1 MSYEDTSAQYYLN
14 FSPLDIAALQYIY
27 GPSKSARA
35 GNDIY
40 KVSSSGPNFIWD
52 GAGTDTIDL
61 SAVNQGAT
69 IFLTPGYW
77 GFVGSQQAATI
88 TSSGQVTVNFG
99 SIIENLTG
107 SSFADKLYGNDTDN
121 LIAGGLG
128 NDRLDGLAG
137 NDVLI
142 GGLGDDQLNGGVGI
156 DTAQFEGSYDR
167 YKTSN
172 SQSAFFVTDKGSNG
186 QGMDVLINVERLKF
200 LDKSVAIDLEGNA
213 GKALK
218 VIGAVLGKEAVKN
231 PGFVGIGLSYLDNEL
246 SYSDL
251 GLLALTAVGA
261 TSNDAIVSKLWFNLV
276 GSAASASDKAPYIK
290 MLADGMKPGDLV
302 VMAADLPLNAYNI
315 GLVGLMQ
322 TGVEFAL
329 G

>member
-1 MSYEDTSAQYYLN
+1 LN

-27 GPSKSARA
+27 GPSRTARA

-61 SAVNQGAT
+61 SNVNQGAT
-69 IFLTPGYW
+69 VFLTPGYW

-88 TSSGQVTVNFG
+88 TFSGQITVNFG

-107 SSFADKLYGNDTDN
+107 SAFADKLYGNDADN
-121 LIAGGLG
+121 HIVGGLG
-128 NDRLDGLAG
+128 NDWLEGWDG

-142 GGLGDDQLNGGVGI
+142 GGLGDDQLNGGLGI
-156 DTAQFEGSYDR
+156 DIAQFEGSYDN
-167 YKTSN
+167 YVTSI
-172 SQSAFFVTDKGSNG
+172 SQSAFVVTDKLSNAEG
-186 QGMDVLINVERLKF
+186 IDVLISVERLKF
-200 LDKSVAIDLEGNA
+200 LDKSVAIDLEGHA
-213 GKALK
+213 GKAVK
-218 VIGAVLGKEAVKN
+218 VIGAVLGKDGVKN
-231 PGFVGIGLSYLDNEL
+231 PGLVGIGLSYLDNDL

-251 GLLALTAVGA
+251 GLLALNAVGA
-261 TSNDAIVSKLWFNLV
+261 TTNDAIVSKLWFNLV
-276 GSAASASDKAPYIK
+276 GSAGSALDKAPYIN

-302 VMAADLPLNAYNI
+302 VMAANLPLNTYNI

-322 TGVEFAL
+322 TGVEFAI